1 MQIRKPMKLI
11 KSSALALLL
20 AFVLSSCATKM
31 TFKNS
36 SIVPAAT
43 GEVKVKKDK
52 NNNYDLTVGVTN
64 LAEPEKLS
72 PSRSVYVVWME
83 SDRNELKKLGQIKV
97 STGTFNKALRG
108 ELNTTT
114 TTKPDKVFITAERD
128 ADGQTPNG
136 ETVLTTR

>member
-1 MQIRKPMKLI
+1 MKTI
-11 KSSALALLL
+11 KSAAVALLL
-20 AFVLSSCATKM
+20 AFVLASCATKM
-31 TFKNS
+31 SFQNS
-36 SIVPAAT
+36 SVVPAAT
-43 GEVKVKKDK
+43 GDVKIKKDK
-52 NNNYDLTVGVTN
+52 NNNYDLTVNVTN

-97 STGTFNKALRG
+97 STGTFNKALNG

-114 TTKPDKVFITAERD
+114 TTKPDKIFITAERD
-128 ADGQTPNG
+128 AEVENPVG

>member
-1 MQIRKPMKLI
+1 MKMI
-11 KSSALALLL
+11 KSAAVALLL
-20 AFVLSSCATKM
+20 AFVLGACATKM
-31 TFKNS
+31 TFQSS

-52 NNNYDLTVGVTN
+52 NNNYDVTVSVTN

-72 PSRSVYVVWME
+72 PSRSAYVVWME
-83 SDRNELKKLGQIKV
+83 SDRNEVKKLGQIKV
-97 STGTFNKALRG
+97 STGTFNKALNG

-128 ADGQTPNG
+128 ADGDNPNG
-136 ETVLTTR
+136 ETVLSTR